1 MTINPIIFALVD
13 ELQQAVLDYLRTEEI
28 EASSRSLLLYQLPQ
42 ILRPC
47 LRLAANVDSSEAKD
61 YYHEVLLQAGYLA
74 GLVRQTDEQA
84 NSEAWK
90 RVKDCLDQLR
100 LCPDRVIVDETG
112 HHAPAMMAEA
122 QELKKLVGSKWTEK
136 RTKDL

>member
-1 MTINPIIFALVD
+1 MTINPMIFAIVD

-28 EASSRSLLLYQLPQ
+28 ETSSRSLLLYQLPQ

-90 RVKDCLDQLR
+90 RVKDCLNQLR
-100 LCPDRVIVDETG
+100 LCPDRVIVGEFS
-112 HHAPAMMAEA
+112 M
-122 QELKKLVGSKWTEK
+122 EK
-136 RTKDL
+136 RTKEQ